1 MRPSLLALLVV
12 ALAGCGPSSRTA
24 TPGGTV
30 TSDGEARPVETEL
43 RRFPGVDVRET
54 ADGVEVRLRATGSF
68 VANGPPL
75 YVVDGTPMAP
85 GPGGALVGVRRA
97 DIVEIRVLKSASETA
112 EYGAR
117 GTNGVVLVTTR
128 SAQR

>member
-1 MRPSLLALLVV
+1 MLRGLALAVLFS
-12 ALAGCGPSSRTA
+12 AAAGCGTSSRSV

-30 TSDGEARPVETEL
+30 TRDGENRPVETEL

-54 ADGVEVRLRATGSF
+54 ADGVEVRLRATTSF
-68 VANGPPL
+68 MSNGPPL
-75 YVVDGTPMAP
+75 YVVDGTQRAP

-97 DIVEIRVLKSASETA
+97 DIVDIRVLKSAADTA

-117 GTNGVVLVTTR
+117 GSNGVVLITTR
-128 SAQR
+128 SGR